1 MALLRIEQKHE
12 KPYEVELEKDSV
24 TIGRS
29 SSNDIV
35 FNHLSLSR
43 HHARITGQ
51 EGQFF
56 VEDAGSRNGTFL
68 NGIRLKQPSALKN
81 GDVIQLGEIMI
92 RYIEPMADKL

>member
-12 KPYEVELEKDSV
+12 KPFEMDLDKDSI

-29 SSNDIV
+29 SSNDLV

-43 HHARITGQ
+43 HHARILAKRGCFT
-51 EGQFF
+51 

-68 NGIRLKQPSALKN
+68 NGIRLRQPAS
-81 GDVIQLGEIMI
+81 
-92 RYIEPMADKL
+92 